1 GNMAEG
7 TTLLMNTAQALERCY
22 TRFSA
27 YDNAAC
33 GVTFPQ
39 LSENGWYSVTAPTL
53 TATAFT
59 LNATPQGNQATR
71 GRGRDCGVFILD
83 QRGQRGI
90 QPMGTADPST
100 DAAAIQECWRGR

>member
-1 GNMAEG
+1 MSKLHLQERDVSARGAAGFTLIEVMIVVVIIAILAAIAIPSYTNYVVRGNMAEG

-39 LSENGWYSVTAPTL
+39 LSENGWYSV
-53 TATAFT
+53 
-59 LNATPQGNQATR
+59 
-71 GRGRDCGVFILD
+71 
-83 QRGQRGI
+83 
-90 QPMGTADPST
+90 
-100 DAAAIQECWRGR
+100 